1 MFISES
7 FMPYSGKS
15 KGFGSTFKEPDFLKQ
30 FKWPREKCAQNS
42 LDETKKFFVSFENRL
57 TYLNFDKTN
66 QNWKITTKITQI
78 LKV

>member
-1 MFISES
+1 
-7 FMPYSGKS
+7 MPYSGKS

-42 LDETKKFFVSFENRL
+42 LDETKKFFFSFENRL
-57 TYLNFDKTN
+57 KHLNFDKMN
-66 QNWKITTKITQI
+66 RNWNIMTRTTRN